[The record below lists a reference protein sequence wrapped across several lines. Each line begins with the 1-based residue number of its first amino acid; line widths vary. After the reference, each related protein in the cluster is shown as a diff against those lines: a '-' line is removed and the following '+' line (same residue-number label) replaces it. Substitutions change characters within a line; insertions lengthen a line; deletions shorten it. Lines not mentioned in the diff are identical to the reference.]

1 MTPQWDLGTALGL
14 FLFVLLILAG
24 MGWVADK
31 LFEDDDKWS

>member
-1 MTPQWDLGTALGL
+1 MTPQWNLGTALGL

-31 LFEDDDKWS
+31 LDDDKWS